1 MKQTLGILGALAAPL
16 IVTGCMESRTYQDP
30 TSQGSPFATP
40 ITLAVSDGHLQ
51 GDIGDLKNLNDKA
64 TLTQGETDGAS
75 STYVKVQADKQE
87 GTGMVILNLYGLS
100 LDQLKIGDTQFGAY
114 RSNAPIYALG
124 CSGPNS
130 ANIAYDQPADHG
142 TITVASTQEGARQVT
157 VNGQWTEDASGEPL
171 ATPTVATGTFT
182 YKP

>member
-1 MKQTLGILGALAAPL
+1 MKQTLGILGAVIAPL
-16 IVTGCMESRTYQDP
+16 IVTGCMESRTYEDP
-30 TSQGSPFATP
+30 TASGSPFATP
-40 ITLAVSDGHLQ
+40 ITLAVSNGHLQ
-51 GDIGDLKNLNDKA
+51 GDIGDIHGLNDRA

-100 LDQLKIGDTQFGAY
+100 LDQLKMGDTQFGAY

-142 TITVASTQEGARQVT
+142 TITVASAENGARQVT
-157 VNGQWTEDASGEPL
+157 VSGQWTQDANGEPL
-171 ATPTVATGTFT
+171 ATPAVATGSFV